1 MANTDRSRQQSGEA
15 SQTAATSR
23 QQGGGQQGQARGQMQ
38 QRSPQPTSGLGRS
51 TMPAHRG
58 LYEPSLF
65 GGEPFGLM
73 RRLSEDMDRLFESFG
88 MGGSMTRGPG
98 GGWPTAG
105 GEGGLRQ
112 LWSPRIEVCERG
124 DKLVIQADL
133 PGVRKEDVTVQIE
146 QDQVI
151 IQGERKQESSR
162 EEQGYYHTERSYGSF
177 YRSIPLPEGID
188 GEQARASFRDGVLE
202 IELPAPRQRT
212 RGRQLEI
219 TDRTGTGSE
228 GSPQRGGGMSGEG
241 GQMGA

>member
-1 MANTDRSRQQSGEA
+1 
-15 SQTAATSR
+15 
-23 QQGGGQQGQARGQMQ
+23 
-38 QRSPQPTSGLGRS
+38 
-51 TMPAHRG
+51 
-58 LYEPSLF
+58 
-65 GGEPFGLM
+65 
-73 RRLSEDMDRLFESFG
+73 
-88 MGGSMTRGPG
+88 
-98 GGWPTAG
+98 
-105 GEGGLRQ
+105 
-112 LWSPRIEVCERG
+112 VCERG

-202 IELPAPRQRT
+202 IELPAPRQRP
-212 RGRQLEI
+212 RGRKLEI

-228 GSPQRGGGMSGEG
+228 GSTPRGGDTVGEG